1 MLAGAALVGDE
12 IIEELRCE
20 ARVNMFVLERW
31 KKSSV
36 PWRERIF

>member
-12 IIEELRCE
+12 LIKELRRE
-20 ARVNMFVLERW
+20 ARVDVFVFERW

-36 PWRERIF
+36 S